1 MQINKCEFNVVKTQ
15 NEIQC
20 VFLTL
25 LILKHRFLLLILQP
39 KYTENMTDNTT
50 NTNNLLPSISV
61 DCVIFGY
68 SANELTVLIRREEVM
83 LNGQLIE
90 EWKLPGNHV
99 KRDECIDET
108 AARILKEQTGLE
120 DIFAKQFHV
129 FSSLDRLT
137 RRPQDYEWVK
147 PRLMDER
154 VITVGFYSLVNI
166 DSLDNSKLIADAKW
180 ENVNYVTDLMF
191 DHKEILE
198 EALLKLRSD
207 LIHEPLIFN
216 LLPEKFTLTEMQ
228 CVYEAIFNIEYD
240 KRNFRRKINKMKYL
254 IQLDEIQSGVSHKP
268 ARFYTFDKAIYEDNM
283 TERFDFCV

>member
-1 MQINKCEFNVVKTQ
+1 MRIDLSSKKNIFSDQ
-15 NEIQC
+15 EIE
-20 VFLTL
+20 
-25 LILKHRFLLLILQP
+25 LKSKNF
-39 KYTENMTDNTT
+39 
-50 NTNNLLPSISV
+50 
-61 DCVIFGY
+61 IFGKNG
-68 SANELTVLIRREEVM
+68 SGKTTLCDLIKLQKHYIKIEIDE
-83 LNGQLIE
+83 NGQLIE

-166 DSLDNSKLIADAKW
+166 DSLDNSNLIADAKW

-198 EALLKLRSD
+198 EALL
-207 LIHEPLIFN
+207 
-216 LLPEKFTLTEMQ
+216 
-228 CVYEAIFNIEYD
+228 
-240 KRNFRRKINKMKYL
+240 
-254 IQLDEIQSGVSHKP
+254 
-268 ARFYTFDKAIYEDNM
+268 
-283 TERFDFCV
+283 